1 LSNNLDSYCWA
12 CDYSSSSGE
21 GNLARLFVKKTIKE
35 NSKIFVPKNI
45 FKYKYISPFIGI
57 IYCWY
62 FFLSGKKNYYLNYLP
77 FWNVLLFALLPPS
90 TKLGPITGGAEYDEK
105 KINIIRKFIFPIIY
119 KLSEIF
125 LIIKNNK
132 NYFATDLLKKNL
144 YNRSKNNFDYIKKF
158 FFKKIKKEKNI
169 DLLIYYRKNKNKI
182 SVFPYR
188 WIKRLIS
195 MGIKVHVVGDYLNFF
210 GLKNHGYLNNF
221 KTNQLQSRSKF
232 SIASNENNL
241 SIFTIEC
248 INNHNKIFISNSKY
262 IKISKYKNNFIS
274 TNYQKFPNYKYF
286 KIIN

>member
-1 LSNNLDSYCWA
+1 MKTLD
-12 CDYSSSSGE
+12 GT
-21 GNLARLFVKKTIKE
+21 L
-35 NSKIFVPKNI
+35 
-45 FKYKYISPFIGI
+45 
-57 IYCWY
+57 
-62 FFLSGKKNYYLNYLP
+62 
-77 FWNVLLFALLPPS
+77 
-90 TKLGPITGGAEYDEK
+90 
-105 KINIIRKFIFPIIY
+105 
-119 KLSEIF
+119 IF
-125 LIIKNNK
+125 LIIRNNK